1 MTNPTIHD
9 SGPPA
14 APDSPPGNALDAPP
28 PAAGPGPN
36 EGDPAGVRGEG
47 FPENPPC
54 SECASREVQPS
65 RSVYPLD
72 QVRIGGEARS
82 FWRCANCGARFLGP
96 LAPEGEKRRRRNKRD
111 PLDGAIQRSRKQK
124 QWIFPL
130 LVVLATILAV
140 IYVLDRRNTEAPA
153 ITFPD

>member
-1 MTNPTIHD
+1 MTNPTTTD
-9 SGPPA
+9 SPPPA
-14 APDSPPGNALDAPP
+14 ETPDSPQTAIQDAPP
-28 PAAGPGPN
+28 PEAAGAGLPN
-36 EGDPAGVRGEG
+36 
-47 FPENPPC
+47 NPPC
-54 SECASREVQPS
+54 TECASREVQPS

-82 FWRCANCGARFLGP
+82 FWRCSNCGARFLGP
-96 LAPEGEKRRRRNKRD
+96 QAPGGEKRRRRNHHD

-153 ITFPD
+153 VTFPDQ

>member
-1 MTNPTIHD
+1 MTDPTTTD
-9 SGPPA
+9 
-14 APDSPPGNALDAPP
+14 PP
-28 PAAGPGPN
+28 PPETKGSPEAVIQAPAQASA
-36 EGDPAGVRGEG
+36 EERPAGL
-47 FPENPPC
+47 PENPPC
-54 SECASREVQPS
+54 TECASREVQPS

-82 FWRCANCGARFLGP
+82 FWRCANCGARFIGP
-96 LAPEGEKRRRRNKRD
+96 LAPEAEKRRRRNKRD
-111 PLDGAIQRSRKQK
+111 PLEGAIQRDRKQK

-153 ITFPD
+153 VTFPDQ

>member
-1 MTNPTIHD
+1 MTDPTTND
-9 SGPPA
+9 SPQEPSLDSA
-14 APDSPPGNALDAPP
+14 APVPTPTGPL
-28 PAAGPGPN
+28 GPGLPD
-36 EGDPAGVRGEG
+36 EGTTDEG
-47 FPENPPC
+47 AVGLPDLPPC
-54 SECASREVQPS
+54 AECASKEVQPS

-82 FWRCANCGARFLGP
+82 FWRCSNCGARFLGP
-96 LAPEGEKRRRRNKRD
+96 PAPEGGEKRRRRSKHD

-153 ITFPD
+153 VTFPD

>member
-1 MTNPTIHD
+1 MSADPLSEPSADERAT
-9 SGPPA
+9 GLPA
-14 APDSPPGNALDAPP
+14 
-28 PAAGPGPN
+28 
-36 EGDPAGVRGEG
+36 
-47 FPENPPC
+47 NPPC
-54 SECASREVQPS
+54 TECESREVQPS

-111 PLDGAIQRSRKQK
+111 PLDGAIHRSRKQK

-130 LVVLATILAV
+130 LVVIATILAV

-153 ITFPD
+153 ITFQDQ